1 RKGTQLPRGL
11 QRIDRVE
18 VDAPVRASGG
28 DSEE

>member
-1 RKGTQLPRGL
+1 LPRGL